1 MFSIAGRKV
10 AIASGPK
17 CDGWG
22 QWRTKAVL
30 VMPEMEY
37 WPSRFFVTVMEISAQ
52 ERFGDDNCHHL
63 IVHRRLTGCQLREC
77 LLCQFHGTFPC
88 RTREVQEP
96 DLTGLTYATCTAV
109 SGLLVVV
116 PPSLM
121 MRVEPARRRFSTSQ
135 VFFLHRVRRS
145 TDATRGIFPP
155 SAHTMIHVLAWAIS
169 PSLRHQPQNI

>member
-30 VMPEMEY
+30 VIPEMEY
-37 WPSRFFVTVMEISAQ
+37 WPSQFFVTVTEISTQ

-63 IVHRRLTGCQLREC
+63 IVRRKLTRCQLREC

-88 RTREVQEP
+88 RTREVQER
-96 DLTGLTYATCTAV
+96 DLTYATSTAV

-116 PPSLM
+116 PPFLIM
-121 MRVEPARRRFSTSQ
+121 MVEPARRRLSTSQ

-145 TDATRGIFPP
+145 ADATRGIFPP